1 MYPFLYEIFQISN
14 MYVWKWIIV
23 LLYLVPMDWGAGR
36 NEVLLLLKILLK
48 KKCHEMCLNMSI
60 S

>member
-1 MYPFLYEIFQISN
+1 MVN
-14 MYVWKWIIV
+14 G